1 MLIKQR
7 SEPLELTI
15 LKTLNAR
22 SLLNAT
28 DSVHFHNLEK
38 GYRGE
43 IMFDEYMKE
52 VSNENNLIL
61 NDLLLEYKNTV
72 FQIDSLFQFSNTLHL
87 FEVKNFEGDFI
98 IDDEKWY
105 SIGIMRKEIKN
116 PLLQLKR
123 TESLLRQLL
132 QELGSP
138 FPIEAHLVFINPN
151 FHLYKAPADHPII
164 YPSQL
169 SRFREKLKSRSPV
182 LKASHRKLAKQLLS
196 LHMEDNP
203 YARIPEY
210 RYEGLEKGIVCPG
223 CQGFYG
229 AGSFKMPHL
238 ICNGCGVVEPY
249 ETAVL
254 RSVAEI
260 RMLFP
265 GVKITTNLVFEWCG
279 VFKSKKTIWKILAK
293 NFKRVNQGKVSY
305 YIDSN

>member
-7 SEPLELTI
+7 NEPLELTI

-22 SLLNAT
+22 SVLKPT
-28 DSVHFHNLEK
+28 DSVHFHNLDK

-61 NDLLLEYKNTV
+61 NDLLLEYKNTI

-98 IDDEKWY
+98 IDEEKWY
-105 SIGIMRKEIKN
+105 AIGTGRKEIKN

-138 FPIEAHLVFINPN
+138 FPIETHLVFINRN
-151 FHLYKAPADHPII
+151 FQLYQAPADQPII
-164 YPSQL
+164 LPPQL

-182 LKASHRKLAKQLLS
+182 LKTSHKKLAKQLLS

-210 RYEGLEKGIVCPG
+210 RYEGLEKGILCPV
-223 CQGFYG
+223 CQGFY
-229 AGSFKMPHL
+229 SVFKKPHL
-238 ICNGCGVVEPY
+238 ICNGCGAVEHY
-249 ETAVL
+249 ETTVL
-254 RSVAEI
+254 RSVREI

-265 GVKITTNLVFEWCG
+265 GVKVTTNLVFEWCG
-279 VFKSKKTIWKILAK
+279 VFKSKKTIWKILSK
-293 NFKRVNQGKVSY
+293 NFNRINHGKISH
-305 YIDSN
+305 YIDSD

>member
-7 SEPLELTI
+7 NEPLELTI

-22 SLLNAT
+22 SVLKAT
-28 DSVHFHNLEK
+28 DSVHFHNLDK

-61 NDLLLEYKNTV
+61 NDLLLEYKNTI

-98 IDDEKWY
+98 IDEEKWY
-105 SIGIMRKEIKN
+105 AIGTGRKEIKN

-151 FHLYKAPADHPII
+151 FQLYQAPADQPII
-164 YPSQL
+164 FPPQL

-196 LHMEDNP
+196 SHMEDNP

-210 RYEGLEKGIVCPG
+210 WYEGLEKGIVCPG
-223 CQGFYG
+223 CHTFY
-229 AGSFKMPHL
+229 ATFKKTHL
-238 ICNGCGVVEPY
+238 LCHECGGIEVNK
-249 ETAVL
+249 TAITRSIKEL
-254 RSVAEI
+254 RL
-260 RMLFP
+260 LFP
-265 GVKITTNLVFEWCG
+265 EVKITTNLVHDWC
-279 VFKSKKTIWKILAK
+279 KIIKDKKTIRKTLSEHFIK
-293 NFKRVNQGKVSY
+293 MNHGKSSY
-305 YIDSN
+305 YVNP